1 MKRLI
6 VALMVAASANAQAM
20 TDLQAVPL
28 NLSSEFKD
36 EVVTFKS
43 DLAVNSVG
51 FGAVDISVVVGD
63 QNSDLEQYLI
73 KGPMINNPYLK
84 SFMSEGNKA
93 GVRQRLFFGVMADQ
107 NADAVAAGVADAVCK
122 HMSPSKNFA
131 VVDFKITKV
140 DVEKE
145 AKTKAAFSGNT
156 YWNNIYFTFE
166 AKEAL
171 RKIHSQTIPFV
182 EKTIELKLFKE
193 IKSEAIFSL
202 THITCGRK

>member
-6 VALMVAASANAQAM
+6 VALMVAASASAQAM
-20 TDLQAVPL
+20 TDIQAVPL
-28 NLSSEFKD
+28 NLASEFKG

-43 DLAVNSVG
+43 NLGVNAVG
-51 FGAVDISVVVGD
+51 FGAVDISLVASD
-63 QNSDLEQYLI
+63 RNSDLEQYLI

-84 SFMSEGNKA
+84 TFMSEA
-93 GVRQRLFFGVMADQ
+93 GARQRLFFGVEEDQ

-131 VVDFKITKV
+131 VIDFKMTKV

-145 AKTKAAFSGNT
+145 AKSKAAFSGNT
-156 YWNNIYFTFE
+156 YWNNIFFTFE

-171 RKIHSQTIPFV
+171 RQGHSAKMTFV
-182 EKTIELKLFKE
+182 EKTLELKLFKE

>member
-1 MKRLI
+1 MKRYI
-6 VALMVAASANAQAM
+6 VALMVAASASAQAM
-20 TDLQAVPL
+20 TDIQAVPL

-43 DLAVNSVG
+43 DLGVNFVG
-51 FGAVDISVVVGD
+51 FGAVDISVVSGD
-63 QNSDLEQYLI
+63 RNSELEQYLI

-84 SFMSEGNKA
+84 TFMSEA
-93 GVRQRLFFGVMADQ
+93 GTRQRLFFGVEVDQ

-122 HMSPSKNFA
+122 HMSSAKNFA
-131 VVDFKITKV
+131 VIDYKMSKV

-156 YWNNIYFTFE
+156 YWNNIFFTFE

-171 RKIHSQTIPFV
+171 RRGHSAKMTFV
-182 EKTIELKLFKE
+182 EKTLELKLFKE
-193 IKSEAIFSL
+193 IKSETIFSL